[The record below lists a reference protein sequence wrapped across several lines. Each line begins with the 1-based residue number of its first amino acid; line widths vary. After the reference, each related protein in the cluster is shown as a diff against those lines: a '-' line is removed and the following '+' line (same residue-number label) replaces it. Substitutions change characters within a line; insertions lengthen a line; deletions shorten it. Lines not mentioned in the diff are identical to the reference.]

1 VPAGAPSLS
10 AVVRA
15 AAASRFTNC
24 ICPPSNAGTP
34 DSRHLTLAQSRGI
47 ADTLALPSE
56 GATLPLYRL
65 EELIEPATLQSL
77 MDDFYKLTHVPVSIV
92 DSEGRVLV
100 GVGWQDICTKFH
112 RVHPETCKACI
123 ESDVELSAGVVPGEF
138 RVYKCKNNM
147 RDIATP
153 LMVRGQRV
161 GNVFSGQFFFDDET
175 IDYELF
181 AEQARRYGFDEREY
195 IAALDRAPR
204 LAREAIETALTFFV
218 KLAQM
223 VSRLADANLA
233 LAQNIEERRELLQS
247 LQHSEADL
255 ARAQAVARTG
265 SWRLDLGSQR
275 LVWSAEVFRLFAVPP
290 GTPLTYELFLA
301 QVHPDDRA
309 SVDRAWRAALRG
321 ERYDID
327 HRIVAGDTIKW
338 VRERAELE
346 FDPQGSLTSAFGTV
360 QDITERKQLED
371 ELRDKA
377 HRLAEANRLKD
388 EFLAT
393 LSHELRTPLQS
404 ILGWSQMLA
413 LGPLEPEMTQR
424 AMASISRNAQSQSQL
439 VADILDVSRIITGK
453 LSVDVEAVDLRS
465 VVANAVES
473 IRPAAGAKRLDLQI
487 ALDDQPTHVSGDA
500 GRLQQVFWNLLSNA
514 VKFTPAG
521 GSICLAVERLGSQV
535 QIQVRD
541 SGIGIPPAFLPY
553 VFDRFSQVDSSH
565 TRRHG
570 GLRLGLAIVRHLV
583 ELHGGTV
590 RVESEGEGRGA
601 TFTILLPVR
610 AVREEKSRETLADAG
625 EEHVPAVWPLVA
637 NALKGIKVLV
647 VDDETDARD
656 LVRSVLARA
665 GAVVATAAA
674 VGEAMEALATARFDV
689 LCADIGMPGEDGY
702 ELIRRVRLL
711 PEETGG
717 SIRAVALTAYG
728 RAEDRM
734 RALAAGFQQHVSKPV
749 APGELTAVVASLV
762 RRTLGA

>member
-1 VPAGAPSLS
+1 MPSYS
-10 AVVRA
+10 
-15 AAASRFTNC
+15 
-24 ICPPSNAGTP
+24 
-34 DSRHLTLAQSRGI
+34 LA
-47 ADTLALPSE
+47 
-56 GATLPLYRL
+56 
-65 EELIEPATLQSL
+65 ELIEPATLQSL

-112 RVHPETCKACI
+112 RVHPETCKACL
-123 ESDVELSAGVVPGEF
+123 ESDTQLSAGVLPGEF
-138 RVYKCKNNM
+138 RIYKCKNHM

-153 LMVRGQRV
+153 LMVGGQQV
-161 GNVFSGQFFFDDET
+161 GNVFSGQFFFDDEA
-175 IDYELF
+175 IDYDLF
-181 AEQARRYGFDEREY
+181 SEQACRYGFDEQEY

-204 LAREAIETALTFFV
+204 LSREAVETALTFFV

-233 LAQNIEERRELLQS
+233 LARNIEERRDLVQS
-247 LQHSEADL
+247 LRHSESDL

-265 SWRLDLGSQR
+265 SWRLDVRSQQ
-275 LVWSAEVFRLFAVPP
+275 LLWSAEVHRMFGVPP
-290 GTPLTYELFLA
+290 GTPMTYELFLA

-309 SVDRAWRAALRG
+309 SVDTAWRAALTG
-321 ERYDID
+321 EPYDID
-327 HRIVAGDTIKW
+327 HRIVAGGRIKW

-346 FDPQGSLTSAFGTV
+346 VDGQGSLTGAFGTV
-360 QDITERKQLED
+360 QDITERKQLEE

-377 HRLAEANRLKD
+377 NRLAEANRLKD

-393 LSHELRTPLQS
+393 LSHELRTPLQA

-413 LGPLEPEMTQR
+413 LGPLEPETTQR
-424 AMASISRNAQSQSQL
+424 AMASISRNAQAQSQL

-453 LSVDVEAVDLRS
+453 LSVAVEAVDLRS

-473 IRPAAGAKRLDLQI
+473 IRPAAGAKRLDLQVT
-487 ALDDQPTHVSGDA
+487 LDDQPTCVTGDP

-521 GSICLAVERLGSQV
+521 GSVRVAVERLGSQV
-535 QIQVRD
+535 QIQVKD
-541 SGIGIPPAFLPY
+541 SGIGIPPPFLPY
-553 VFDRFSQVDSSH
+553 VFDRFSQVDSST

-570 GLRLGLAIVRHLV
+570 GLGLGLAIVRHLV

-590 RVESEGEGRGA
+590 RAESDGERRGA

-610 AVREEKSRETLADAG
+610 AVHEETSRTEWAEEVQGPAPPISPLAAD
-625 EEHVPAVWPLVA
+625 
-637 NALKGIKVLV
+637 ALKGIKVLV
-647 VDDETDARD
+647 VDDEADARD

-665 GAVVATAAA
+665 GAVVETAAS
-674 VGEAMEALATARFDV
+674 VREAMEALATARFDV

-702 ELIRRVRLL
+702 ELIRRVRAL
-711 PEETGG
+711 PAESGAA
-717 SIRAVALTAYG
+717 IMAVALTAYG

-734 RALAAGFQQHVSKPV
+734 RALSAGFQQHVSKPV
-749 APGELTAVVASLV
+749 APGELTAVVRSLAG
-762 RRTLGA
+762 RMLGA